1 MVTALLV
8 ENYQIKLLE
17 KIWCI
22 LLVLCTL
29 FNSFSIQLEA
39 HQVNK
44 IFMRENDQKSE
55 LEPES

>member
-8 ENYQIKLLE
+8 ENYQIKLLK

-29 FNSFSIQLEA
+29 FNSFSIQLKA
-39 HQVNK
+39 HQVMLVL
-44 IFMRENDQKSE
+44 FMFIM
-55 LEPES
+55 